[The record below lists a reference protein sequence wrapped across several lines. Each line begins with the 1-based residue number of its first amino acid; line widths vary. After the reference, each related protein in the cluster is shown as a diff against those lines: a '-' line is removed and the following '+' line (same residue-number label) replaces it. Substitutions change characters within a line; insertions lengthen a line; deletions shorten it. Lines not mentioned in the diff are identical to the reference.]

1 MHKSVQ
7 KISVRLST
15 QVEKRVTVSVITS
28 TVFGMQKLSRP
39 AFVRFCSKNKLA
51 IIAASVPLLVLSVA
65 PVLAFTGSV
74 PDSVI
79 NAQNADLIKAAI
91 EGGYGPQ
98 TPRDISNPKGT
109 NKIVFGPSPSRSQM
123 NLCNIH
129 FHAAAEHKGGEFTK
143 FAGNGDGKGSGTG
156 FMYSGRLTP
165 AELQPITEPVGT
177 IGGQL
182 VPGSTVEIH
191 FVHSTAPVKPG
202 PTLGS
207 CLAKDVNMNPQL
219 RVETVVAVLV
229 NDRKAADFREMAKV
243 AVVNGYNAAPN
254 IPDNLGK
261 PVAFAGSTTG
271 PSWNSKPS
279 PLEVWWNVRP
289 NVVKVDIL
297 SVAAWLRSNPF
308 NEEKAQGVRNL
319 VTDPALL
326 SPIR

>member
-1 MHKSVQ
+1 MQTLAKKFIVRISTSVAA
-7 KISVRLST
+7 VLP
-15 QVEKRVTVSVITS
+15 TVSGS
-28 TVFGMQKLSRP
+28 ASPAFGRHKLSRP
-39 AFVRFCSKNKLA
+39 AFARFYSKNVLA
-51 IIAASVPLLVLSVA
+51 GIVVSVPFLALSVVPA
-65 PVLAFTGSV
+65 RAFTESV

-79 NAQNADLIKAAI
+79 NAQNAELVKAAI
-91 EGGYGPQ
+91 EGNFGPQ

-143 FAGNGDGKGSGTG
+143 FVGNGDGKGSGTG

-165 AELQPITEPVGT
+165 AELQPISEPVGT
-177 IGGQL
+177 TAGQL

-254 IPDNLGK
+254 IPENLGR
-261 PVAFAGSTTG
+261 PVSYAGSTTG

-289 NVVKVDIL
+289 NVAKVDIL
-297 SVAAWLRSNPF
+297 SVAAWLRSNTF
-308 NEEKAQGVRNL
+308 NEEKA
-319 VTDPALL
+319 
-326 SPIR
+326 

>member
-1 MHKSVQ
+1 
-7 KISVRLST
+7 
-15 QVEKRVTVSVITS
+15 
-28 TVFGMQKLSRP
+28 MQKLSRP
-39 AFVRFCSKNKLA
+39 AFARFCSKNKLA
-51 IIAASVPLLVLSVA
+51 GIAASVPFLALSVL
-65 PVLAFTGSV
+65 PVWADTGSV

-79 NAQNADLIKAAI
+79 NAQTADLIKAAI
-91 EGGYGPQ
+91 EGGFGPQ
-98 TPRDISNPKGT
+98 TPRDIANPRGT

-143 FAGNGDGKGSGTG
+143 YAGNGDGKGGGTG
-156 FMYSGRLTP
+156 FMYSGRLSPT
-165 AELQPITEPVGT
+165 ELQPISEPVGT
-177 IGGQL
+177 VAGQL
-182 VPGSTVEIH
+182 APGSTVEIH
-191 FVHSTAPVKPG
+191 FVHSSAPVKPG

-207 CLAKDVNMNPQL
+207 CLAKDVNGNPQL
-219 RVETVVAVLV
+219 RVEAVVAVLV

-243 AVVNGYNAAPN
+243 ANVNGYYAAPN

-261 PVAFAGSTTG
+261 PVSFAGSTTG

-279 PLEVWWNVRP
+279 PLQVWWNVRP

-297 SVAAWLRSNPF
+297 SLAAWLRSNQF

-319 VTDPALL
+319 VTAPELL